1 MLCPDWFEEGGIW
14 WDKRYVIGPLPRDN
28 VTPWQTETFID
39 WLIETLCWRRGR
51 QHNLSQLVNLSQN
64 SFYWLLCGP
73 DIGVNSEP
81 LWADIALAWWC
92 SLHTND
98 NVLDAD
104 FLFGAFLSAAGWR
117 GGWSQSR
124 LVAGQWGPI
133 LTWRLTASPS
143 PLPLLFL
150 LLLHV
155 AKVLLMTWYPGL
167 PHPGSK
173 IPSRKSWDWKFLIPL
188 EPVYSTLK
196 YAQIFYLAYLP
207 VFGRIY
213 ALTYMSAHQIWIS
226 GVSLKRPSKVQ
237 FRHIVDLWSIW
248 PSCQILWP
256 NQVLTTI
263 YTMTSMTTMTTVTT
277 MTTITTMTTV
287 DYYWQIPKLKSSHW
301 GLVIYNQ
308 IVT

>member
-1 MLCPDWFEEGGIW
+1 MRFAHTHTFAVKSR
-14 WDKRYVIGPLPRDN
+14 DKNFR
-28 VTPWQTETFID
+28 
-39 WLIETLCWRRGR
+39 LIPARK
-51 QHNLSQLVNLSQN
+51 
-64 SFYWLLCGP
+64 
-73 DIGVNSEP
+73 I
-81 LWADIALAWWC
+81 
-92 SLHTND
+92 
-98 NVLDAD
+98 
-104 FLFGAFLSAAGWR
+104 
-117 GGWSQSR
+117 
-124 LVAGQWGPI
+124 
-133 LTWRLTASPS
+133 
-143 PLPLLFL
+143 
-150 LLLHV
+150 
-155 AKVLLMTWYPGL
+155 PGFC
-167 PHPGSK
+167 K
-173 IPSRKSWDWKFLIPL
+173 TPSRKSWDWKFLIPL

-263 YTMTSMTTMTTVTT
+263 YTMTSMTIMTTVTT

-308 IVT
+308 IVTWTAFAILEMFANLLMFHISIRWEE